1 MDKLQQFYIY
11 SLQSKNLKR
20 ENYKINTS
28 ISEARKNDYLISLG
42 ESQLIRTIR
51 DVKDLEFSPEK
62 LAELWQKRAKIK
74 KRKSSDKNILEISKL
89 SEQIDKMLFVDDI
102 ISVSINH
109 ASHYRKMVKDGFFVN
124 GRKYVRFMASAGH
137 LRKSTVFFISE
148 SIEKQVRKIFENG
161 MDKTIPLNYGKFGA
175 YHGLFA
181 SSSRVVSTPSFV
193 VVPDLEIKRMRKV
206 DFVEDDNETVY
217 EREMEIVNNCFDG
230 QGLVTIQQS
239 KLWSY
244 ELGLDYNAVQ
254 FIIRAPFTKGLLVAF
269 PIHEFARKHNINTI
283 IDIYGQMHNIFD
295 VDVILTESQFKMHSH
310 YKSLDEFSENCKK
323 NKLSWGI
330 TRVNQKKEKTHFFS
344 SYQYLQVLN
353 KEVDIDKLTEK
364 TIEYF
369 KDISTLDA
377 NKSLLYL
384 MGDGATETKVDFNKI
399 DNNIVKV
406 LGLDKSAIKDP
417 YIEKTIIKSLN
428 RKIKDSYTG
437 KLLMDGN
444 YQFLV
449 FDCVALLQHA
459 LSMNINSSELGLLK
473 EGQTYSKYWN
483 SKNVKKVVSGRSPL
497 TWRSELVSLNLVNG
511 KEYDEWYGHLYSGIV
526 FSIHGVETM
535 LYGDADGDGDALF
548 TTSDGEMIKH
558 SLKNGIPVT
567 YDKKK
572 APKEILDYSDI
583 WKYDIKGFSTKIGV
597 ITNAGTT
604 CYALQSLYKEGTEEY
619 DKLEERLKICRRGQ
633 GQEID
638 SVKGIETSKF
648 PDWSKRIQGNDLN
661 NRLLTDKKPHW
672 FIYLYSHRKREWDN
686 LYEMADFYSQVS
698 FDMTIDELLSLEN
711 PNEEQE
717 KIIEKFKRLS
727 PVLIT
732 SNGVMDKVSKKM
744 VESIKEFRLDLKNNA
759 FDYSI
764 YKSGRNTYDKTLKEE
779 IKKIIKL
786 YNRMKKDFYLSSL
799 EVKEFRSMESIFDFV
814 RKEIFTISSDMSQLT
829 DVALDVCY
837 GENKSNY
844 EFVWDIFGDGIIN
857 HLIKKN
863 NLFSVPV
870 PRKTGEITFLGNRYS
885 LKEFSCG

>member
-1 MDKLQQFYIY
+1 
-11 SLQSKNLKR
+11 
-20 ENYKINTS
+20 
-28 ISEARKNDYLISLG
+28 
-42 ESQLIRTIR
+42 
-51 DVKDLEFSPEK
+51 
-62 LAELWQKRAKIK
+62 
-74 KRKSSDKNILEISKL
+74 
-89 SEQIDKMLFVDDI
+89 
-102 ISVSINH
+102 
-109 ASHYRKMVKDGFFVN
+109 
-124 GRKYVRFMASAGH
+124 
-137 LRKSTVFFISE
+137 
-148 SIEKQVRKIFENG
+148 
-161 MDKTIPLNYGKFGA
+161 
-175 YHGLFA
+175 
-181 SSSRVVSTPSFV
+181 

-217 EREMEIVNNCFDG
+217 EREMEIINNCFDG
-230 QGLVTIQQS
+230 QGLCTIQQS

-269 PIHEFARKHNINTI
+269 PIHEFARKHKINTI

-323 NKLSWGI
+323 NNLSWGI
-330 TRVNQKKEKTHFFS
+330 TRVNPKKEKTHFFT

-353 KEVDIDKLTEK
+353 KDVDVDRLTER

-369 KDISTLDA
+369 KDVSTLDA

-384 MGDGATETKVDFNKI
+384 MGDGATETKVDFNKT
-399 DNNIVKV
+399 DNNMVKV
-406 LGLDKSAIKDP
+406 LGLDKSSIKDP

-437 KLLMDGN
+437 KLLMNGN

-449 FDCVALLQHA
+449 FDCVALLQHS
-459 LSMNINSSELGLLK
+459 LSMNIESSKLGLLS
-473 EGQTYSKYWN
+473 EGKTYSKYWN
-483 SKNVKKVVSGRSPL
+483 SKNIKKVVSGRSPL
-497 TWRSELVSLNLVNG
+497 TWRSELVSLDLVDG
-511 KEYDEWYGHLYSGIV
+511 KEYDEWYGHLYSGII
-526 FSIHGVETM
+526 FSIHGTETM

-548 TTSDGEMIKH
+548 TTSDEEMIKH

-604 CYALQSLYKEGTEEY
+604 CYALQSLYQEETKEY
-619 DKLEERLKICRRGQ
+619 NKLEERLKICRRGQ

-648 PDWSKRIQGNDLN
+648 PEWSKKIQGNDLHN
-661 NRLLTDKKPHW
+661 KLLTDKKPHW
-672 FIYLYSHRKREWDN
+672 FIYLYSHRKREWDKI
-686 LYEMADFYSQVS
+686 YEMGDDYSQIV
-698 FDMTIDELLSLEN
+698 FNMTLDELLSLKN
-711 PNEEQE
+711 PTDEQD
-717 KIIEKFKRLS
+717 KIIKKFKRNS

-732 SNGVMDKVSKKM
+732 SDGVMDRVSRKM
-744 VESIKEFRLDLKNNA
+744 VSSIKEFRLDLKKNA

-764 YKSGRNTYDKTLKEE
+764 YKSGRNNYDEDLKNE
-779 IKKIIKL
+779 IRKIIKL
-786 YNRMKKDFYLSSL
+786 YNRMKENFYLKSQN
-799 EVKEFRSMESIFDFV
+799 KKTFISMDSIFEFI
-814 RKEIFTISSDMSQLT
+814 REEIFKVSSDLSQLT
-829 DVALDVCY
+829 DASLDICY

-844 EFVWDIFGDGIIN
+844 DFVWDVFGQGIID
-857 HLIKKN
+857 HLRKRN
-863 NLFSVPV
+863 NTFSVPV
-870 PRKTGEITFLGNRYS
+870 PRKNGEIIFLGERYS
-885 LKEFSCG
+885 LKEFPCG

>member
-20 ENYKINTS
+20 ENYKLKTS

-51 DVKDLEFSPEK
+51 QVKGLEFSPEK
-62 LAELWQKRAKIK
+62 LAELWQKRAQIK
-74 KRKSSDKNILEISKL
+74 RRKNSEKNILEISKL
-89 SEQIDKMLFVDDI
+89 SEQIDKILFVDDI

-109 ASHYRKMVKDGFFVN
+109 ASHYKKMVKDGFFVN

-137 LRKSTVFFISE
+137 LRRSTVFFISQG
-148 SIEKQVRKIFENG
+148 IEKQVRKIFENG

-181 SSSRVVSTPSFV
+181 SSSRIVSTPSFV
-193 VVPDLEIKRMRKV
+193 VIPDLEITRMRKV

-230 QGLVTIQQS
+230 QGLITIQQS
-239 KLWSY
+239 KLWSF

-283 IDIYGQMHNIFD
+283 IDIYGQIHNIFD

-323 NKLSWGI
+323 NNLSWGV
-330 TRVNQKKEKTHFFS
+330 TRVNPKKEKTHFFT
-344 SYQYLQVLN
+344 SYQYLQVIS
-353 KEVDIDKLTEK
+353 KEVDIEKLTNP

-369 KDISTLDA
+369 KDVSTLDA

-437 KLLMDGN
+437 KLLMNGN

-459 LSMNINSSELGLLK
+459 LSMNIEPSELGVLK
-473 EGQTYSKYWN
+473 EGETYSQYWN
-483 SKNVKKVVSGRSPL
+483 LKNVNKIVSGRSPL
-497 TWRSELVSLNLVNG
+497 TWRSELVSLDLVDG

-526 FSIHGVETM
+526 FSIHGTETM
-535 LYGDADGDGDALF
+535 LFGDADGDGDAIF
-548 TTSDGEMIKH
+548 STDNEQMIKH

-583 WKYDIKGFSTKIGV
+583 WKYDIAGFQSKIGV
-597 ITNAGTT
+597 ITNASTT
-604 CYALQSLYKEGTEEY
+604 CYALQSLYDEGSEEY
-619 DKLEERLKICRRGQ
+619 NKLEDRLKICRRGQ
-633 GQEID
+633 GNEID
-638 SVKGIETSKF
+638 KVKGIETAKF
-648 PDWSKRIQGNDLN
+648 PDWSRKVDGDDVGNK
-661 NRLLTDKKPHW
+661 LLTDKKPHW
-672 FIYLYSHRKREWDN
+672 FIYLYAHRKREWDN
-686 LYEMADFYSQVS
+686 LYEMADFYSEVVFEMS
-698 FDMTIDELLSLEN
+698 LDELLALEN

-717 KIIEKFKRLS
+717 KIIKKFKRNS

-732 SNGVMDKVSKKM
+732 SDGVMDRVSSHM
-744 VESIKEFRLDLKNNA
+744 VNSIKEFRLDLKKNN

-764 YKSGRNTYDKTLKEE
+764 YKSGRVGYDEKLKSE
-779 IKKIIKL
+779 IKKTIKL
-786 YNRMKKDFYLSSL
+786 YNRMKKDFYLSSSEL
-799 EVKEFRSMESIFDFV
+799 KEFRSMDSIFDFI
-814 RKEIFTISSDMSQLT
+814 RKEIFQISSDMSQLT
-829 DVALDVCY
+829 DVAIDVCY

-844 EFVWDIFGDGIIN
+844 EFVWDIFGEGIIN
-857 HLIKKN
+857 HLRKRSN
-863 NLFSVPV
+863 VFSIPV
-870 PRKTGEITFLGNRYS
+870 PRKNGDVTFLENRYS
-885 LKEFSCG
+885 VKEFACG